1 MSVSMIFWPDDV
13 KGIIHHGGDRYWLD
27 RHNKKYANLFWH
39 TQQIQ
44 SAQKSEEI
52 YGDRETSVTKIIER
66 KKEQGYQEKRFIRRL
81 QERKGSK
88 EKKTMKYK
96 KNPNNC
102 TF

>member
-1 MSVSMIFWPDDV
+1 MSFSMIFWPDDV
-13 KGIIHHGGDRYWLD
+13 KGIIQHGGDRYWLD
-27 RHNKKYANLFWH
+27 RHKKKYANLFWH

-96 KNPNNC
+96 KTNNC

>member
-1 MSVSMIFWPDDV
+1 MIFWPDDV

-66 KKEQGYQEKRFIRRL
+66 KKNKDTKK
-81 QERKGSK
+81 KGSSGGYK
-88 EKKTMKYK
+88 NEREARK
-96 KNPNNC
+96 KNYEV
-102 TF
+102 